1 MSTFWIQTYTGKVFD
16 LAEPK
21 EEMVDIVDI
30 AHALSQMCRFTGHSD
45 KPYSV
50 SEHCCHCRDIAAEPF
65 RLEALLHD
73 APEAYYGD
81 LNRPMKRLLGVNAKA
96 HMDNIDRVVRSALG
110 LLPLLPPEVREIDNR
125 LLMTEKVCLLK
136 NTIKWPDIA
145 EPYPAGF
152 AIIKCWSPHRAECE
166 FLARIESS

>member
-50 SEHCCHCRDIAAEPF
+50 SE
-65 RLEALLHD
+65 
-73 APEAYYGD
+73 
-81 LNRPMKRLLGVNAKA
+81 
-96 HMDNIDRVVRSALG
+96 
-110 LLPLLPPEVREIDNR
+110 
-125 LLMTEKVCLLK
+125 
-136 NTIKWPDIA
+136 
-145 EPYPAGF
+145 
-152 AIIKCWSPHRAECE
+152 
-166 FLARIESS
+166 